1 MTTPRSRAIYA
12 AQGAYSLYIH
22 RAYVAEGF
30 EAPANL
36 DGYRFTD
43 SRSGYVVILR
53 RNGACDATA
62 TRLANLPESVSAYAR
77 ECLADGATLK
87 DSIRAARDAEARL
100 VALDTQG
107 GTLPA
112 FPVAKIDLSDV
123 LEPVE
128 VTWEG
133 IEAEPVEAAPRR
145 APALPV
151 SIMPRAKPR
160 ALWSFPASRV
170 ADAIDGATE
179 WFCSAESF
187 GFDGSEALAFN

>member
-12 AQGAYSLYIH
+12 AQGAYSLFIH

-62 TRLANLPESVSAYAR
+62 TRLANLPGAEPVEAVR
-77 ECLADGATLK
+77 ERE
-87 DSIRAARDAEARL
+87 SIRKARRAMVDKRL
-100 VALDTQG
+100 HDLDTQG
-107 GTLPA
+107 GKLPA
-112 FPVAKIDLSDV
+112 FPVAEIDLSDI

-128 VTWEG
+128 VTGDE
-133 IEAEPVEAAPRR
+133 IEAEPVEAASRR

-179 WFCSAESF
+179 WLCSAESF